1 MRRTSVVSGLT
12 VVLLLAGC
20 SEREAVAP
28 MEFEANFAVQGPV
41 GQNFNTHMTGDE
53 EVPANDSR
61 AQGQTNFQ
69 LNRAE
74 TELSYHLNVANI
86 ENVTQA
92 HIHCGAEGVNGPVV
106 LWLYPSA
113 PPATLI
119 PGRSD
124 GVLNRGTATA
134 TDVVARPDSEACP
147 GGVANFAELVEKMR
161 SGDAYVNVHTLQ
173 FPPGEIRG
181 QINPRGPRR

>member
-1 MRRTSVVSGLT
+1 MRRSSMLSSLLVVA
-12 VVLLLAGC
+12 VAAGC
-20 SEREAVAP
+20 TEREAVAP
-28 MEFEANFAVQGPV
+28 MEFEASFSVQGPV

-53 EVPANDSR
+53 EVPAVDTR

-86 ENVTQA
+86 QNVTQA
-92 HIHCGAEGVNGPVV
+92 HIHCGAAGVNGPVV

-119 PGRSD
+119 PGRSS

-134 TDVVARPDSEACP
+134 EDVVARPDSDACP

-161 SGDAYVNVHTLQ
+161 TGEAYVNVHTSQ

-181 QINPRGPRR
+181 QINPRGPQR